1 MCVAA
6 CSCARISVWLS
17 RSKRVAD
24 RGARGQDGP
33 AREWMAPAR
42 CRRMGEKDGVD
53 VVLGQEH
60 NLHPSREGELRRTAE
75 SRGFALVI
83 AFAPCGMDGV
93 HWGGTL
99 VLIRTSSVGWPELRD
114 ERESMVVHRE
124 PGAVVVRVHWHG
136 RYPRHDTGRR
146 LKLPDV
152 TRSTCKAVTPHDTE
166 TLAPP
171 SSGRSWLTT
180 RPLGFQKVPARP

>member
-1 MCVAA
+1 MT
-6 CSCARISVWLS
+6 RI
-17 RSKRVAD
+17 RVASLNMS
-24 RGARGQDGP
+24 GAQGAGDFSRFTL
-33 AREWMAPAR
+33 R

-99 VLIRTSSVGWPELRD
+99 VLIRTATVGWPELRE

-124 PGAVVVRVHWHG
+124 PGAVVVRVQWHG
-136 RYPRHDTGRR
+136 RELTIGSVY
-146 LKLPDV
+146 
-152 TRSTCKAVTPHDTE
+152 
-166 TLAPP
+166 APSP
-171 SSGRSWLTT
+171 PTQRVDFIQNMRT
-180 RPLGFQKVPARP
+180 